1 MQVPYGLS
9 AGCRLFK
16 NLMSTELQNEHN
28 LPPTSA
34 AEAHHRR
41 IRSFV
46 RRAGRIT
53 VAQERALQ
61 EVWPNYGVEI
71 TSGSTPDSPPNAIC
85 NSSNKKALDL
95 LQIFGR
101 RAPRVLE
108 IGFGNGDTLL
118 HGALTRPAVDF
129 LGIEVHRAGVGHL
142 LHNVAERKLPN
153 VRVICHDAVE
163 VLEQHLPPD
172 SLDEVWVLFPDP
184 WHKARHH
191 KRRLIQAPFVELL
204 VSRIKAGGTLHLAT
218 DWQAYA
224 EQMLEVLTANPQLKN
239 CAQDDSGF
247 TTRPTWRPL
256 TRFER
261 RGQRLGHSVW
271 DLHFERIN
279 SAQS

>member
-16 NLMSTELQNEHN
+16 NLMSTELPNEHN

-34 AEAHHRR
+34 ARAHPRR

-61 EVWPNYGVEI
+61 EAWPDYGIEI
-71 TSGSTPDSPPNAIC
+71 SSDLAPDSIC
-85 NSSNKKALDL
+85 ISSNNKALEL
-95 LQIFGR
+95 RQIFGR
-101 RAPRVLE
+101 NAPRVLE

-118 HGALTRPAVDF
+118 HGALSRPNVDF

-142 LHNVAERKLPN
+142 LHNVAERKLTN
-153 VRVICHDAVE
+153 VKVICHDAVE

-239 CAQDDSGF
+239 CAQDGSGF
-247 TTRPTWRPL
+247 THRPAWRPL

-261 RGQRLGHSVW
+261 RGQRLGHGVW
-271 DLHFERIN
+271 DLQFERIN